1 MSLHI
6 TFVFPQAEQKN
17 IGAGGLG
24 LSMSLGGSLAASTRI
39 RGMSESVRQ
48 RGGRPAHEDV
58 IVEDGADS
66 GSGDHTTDR
75 L

>member
-1 MSLHI
+1 
-6 TFVFPQAEQKN
+6 
-17 IGAGGLG
+17 
-24 LSMSLGGSLAASTRI
+24 MSLGGSLAASTRI

-66 GSGDHTTDR
+66 SNGDNSTNR
-75 L
+75 V